1 MVVSH
6 SGKTQMVMMIM
17 VIFILEKGMM
27 LQKGMLT
34 EGMAQA
40 TATEQDTR

>member
-1 MVVSH
+1 MVL
-6 SGKTQMVMMIM
+6 T

-27 LQKGMLT
+27 IMHPESMLT

-40 TATEQDTR
+40 IATEQDTS